1 MEYTYIT
8 PLQGSL
14 IVTDDFHS
22 RDSLLRNKDFYK
34 FIWVREGSIDIE
46 IDHMGIH
53 LEKDQVIPLSN
64 LHHITFTRI
73 EGKYVSILFN
83 SNFYCIFKSD
93 NEVSCNGFLFTG
105 YSDPMRM
112 PLNTSQSE
120 TLERIITDIDREY
133 LENDSLKEEMLR
145 LHLKRFIIVCTR
157 IARDK
162 FSIEPGNETTFY
174 LFREFF
180 TLVDRHYKE
189 KKKVNEYADLLNR
202 SPKTL
207 TNLFA
212 LYNLPS
218 PLHIIHQRILAEA
231 KRLLLYSN
239 KNAKEISDIL
249 GFDDM
254 ASFSR
259 FFRRASEMS
268 ITEFRNKNIPS

>member
-22 RDSLLRNKDFYK
+22 SDSLLRNKDFYK
-34 FIWVREGSIDIE
+34 FIWVREGSVDIE
-46 IDHMGIH
+46 IDHVGIH

-64 LHHITFTRI
+64 IHHITFSRI
-73 EGKYVSILFN
+73 EGRYVAILFN

-105 YSDPMRM
+105 YSNPMRM
-112 PLNTSQSE
+112 PLSVSQSE

-145 LHLKRFIIVCTR
+145 LHLQRFIIICTR
-157 IARDK
+157 IARDQ
-162 FSIEPGNETTFY
+162 FSIEPENETTFY
-174 LFREFF
+174 LFRQFF

-189 KKKVNEYADLLNR
+189 KKKVKEYADILNR

-212 LYNLPS
+212 LNNLPS
-218 PLHIIHQRILAEA
+218 PLHIIHERILAEA
-231 KRLLLYSN
+231 KRLLLYST

-259 FFRRASEMS
+259 FFRRASGKS
-268 ITEFRNKNIPS
+268 ITEFRNENILL

>member
-14 IVTDDFHS
+14 IVTDDFHGK
-22 RDSLLRNKDFYK
+22 DSLLRNKDLYK
-34 FIWVREGSIDIE
+34 FIWVREGFVDIE

-64 LHHITFTRI
+64 LHHLTITGL
-73 EGKYVSILFN
+73 EGKYVAILFN

-112 PLNTSQSE
+112 QLNVSQSE

-162 FSIEPGNETTFY
+162 FSIEPGNESTFY
-174 LFREFF
+174 LFRQFL
-180 TLVDRHYKE
+180 TLVDRYYKE
-189 KKKVNEYADLLNR
+189 KKKVREYAGILNR

-212 LYNLPS
+212 LNNLPS
-218 PLHIIHQRILAEA
+218 PLHFIHERILAEA
-231 KRLLLYSN
+231 KRMLLYSN

-254 ASFSR
+254 ATFSR
-259 FFRRASEMS
+259 FFKRTSGLS
-268 ITEFRNKNIPS
+268 ITEFRNENTPS

>member
-1 MEYTYIT
+1 MDYTYIT

-46 IDHMGIH
+46 IDHVGIH
-53 LEKDQVIPLSN
+53 LEKNQVIPLSN
-64 LHHITFTRI
+64 MHHITFSRI
-73 EGKYVSILFN
+73 EGKYVAILFN

-105 YSDPMRM
+105 YSNPMRM
-112 PLNTSQSE
+112 PLSVSQSE
-120 TLERIITDIDREY
+120 TLDRIITDIDREY

-145 LHLKRFIIVCTR
+145 LHLQRFIIICTR
-157 IARDK
+157 IARDQ

-174 LFREFF
+174 LFRQFF

-189 KKKVNEYADLLNR
+189 KKKVKEYADILNR

-212 LYNLPS
+212 LNNLPS
-218 PLHIIHQRILAEA
+218 PLHIIHERILAEA
-231 KRLLLYSN
+231 KRLLLYST

-259 FFRRASEMS
+259 FFRRASGKS
-268 ITEFRNKNIPS
+268 ITEFRNENILS

>member
-22 RDSLLRNKDFYK
+22 KDSLLRNKDLYK

-64 LHHITFTRI
+64 LHHLTITKI
-73 EGKYVSILFN
+73 DGKYVAILFN

-93 NEVSCNGFLFTG
+93 DEVSCNGFLFTG
-105 YSDPMRM
+105 YSDPLRM
-112 PLNTSQSE
+112 QLSLSQSD
-120 TLERIITDIDREY
+120 TLERIVTDIDREY

-162 FSIEPGNETTFY
+162 FSIEPGNESTFY
-174 LFREFF
+174 LFRQFL
-180 TLVDRHYKE
+180 TLVDRYYKE
-189 KKKVNEYADLLNR
+189 KKKVREYADILNR

-212 LYNLPS
+212 LNNLPS
-218 PLHIIHQRILAEA
+218 PLHFIHERILAEA
-231 KRLLLYSN
+231 KRMLLYSN

-249 GFDDM
+249 GFEDM
-254 ASFSR
+254 ATFSR
-259 FFRRASEMS
+259 FFKRTSGLS
-268 ITEFRNKNIPS
+268 ITEFRNENTPS

>member
-22 RDSLLRNKDFYK
+22 SDSLLRNKDFYK

-46 IDHMGIH
+46 IDHVGIH
-53 LEKDQVIPLSN
+53 LEKNQVIPLSN
-64 LHHITFTRI
+64 MHHITFSRI
-73 EGKYVSILFN
+73 EGKYVAILFN

-105 YSDPMRM
+105 YSNPMRM
-112 PLNTSQSE
+112 PLSVSQSE

-145 LHLKRFIIVCTR
+145 LHLQRFIIICTR
-157 IARDK
+157 IARDQ
-162 FSIEPGNETTFY
+162 FSIEPENETTFY
-174 LFREFF
+174 LFRQFF

-189 KKKVNEYADLLNR
+189 KKKVKEYADILNR

-212 LYNLPS
+212 LNNLPS
-218 PLHIIHQRILAEA
+218 PLHIIHERILAEA
-231 KRLLLYSN
+231 KRLLLYST

-259 FFRRASEMS
+259 FFRRASGKS
-268 ITEFRNKNIPS
+268 ITEFRNENILL

>member
-22 RDSLLRNKDFYK
+22 KDSLLRNKDLYK
-34 FIWVREGSIDIE
+34 FIWVREGFVDIE

-64 LHHITFTRI
+64 LHHLTITGL
-73 EGKYVSILFN
+73 EGKYVAILFN

-112 PLNTSQSE
+112 QLNVSQSE

-162 FSIEPGNETTFY
+162 FSIEPGNESTFY
-174 LFREFF
+174 LFRQFL
-180 TLVDRHYKE
+180 TLVDRYYKE
-189 KKKVNEYADLLNR
+189 KKKVREYAGILNR

-212 LYNLPS
+212 LNNLPS
-218 PLHIIHQRILAEA
+218 PLHFIHERILAEA
-231 KRLLLYSN
+231 KRMLLYSN

-254 ASFSR
+254 ATFSR
-259 FFRRASEMS
+259 FFKRTSGLS
-268 ITEFRNKNIPS
+268 ITEFRNENTPS

>member
-22 RDSLLRNKDFYK
+22 RDSLLRNKDLYK
-34 FIWVREGSIDIE
+34 FIWVRDGSVDIE
-46 IDHMGIH
+46 IDHVEIH

-64 LHHITFTRI
+64 IHHITFTGI
-73 EGKYVSILFN
+73 QGKYVSILFN

-105 YSDPMRM
+105 YSYPMRM
-112 PLNTSQSE
+112 PLSVSQSE
-120 TLERIITDIDREY
+120 TLERIIQDINRESQ
-133 LENDSLKEEMLR
+133 ENDSLKEEMLR

-157 IARDK
+157 IARDT
-162 FSIEPGNETTFY
+162 FAPDPGNETTFY
-174 LFREFF
+174 LFRQFF

-189 KKKVNEYADLLNR
+189 MKKVKDYADILNR

-212 LYNLPS
+212 LNNLPS
-218 PLHIIHQRILAEA
+218 PLHFIHERILAEA

-259 FFRRASEMS
+259 FFRRASGKS
-268 ITEFRNKNIPS
+268 ITEFRNKNILL